1 MIDVEHISKNFGRIS
16 AVRDISFRVNSGEI
30 LGFLGPNG
38 AGKTTTMRV
47 LTGFY
52 PPSSGTARVAGSDV
66 FENSLAVRKKIGY
79 LPENVPL
86 YGDMIVEEYL
96 RFVAE
101 VKGVGRGKRLQS
113 VGSAIDSCQLRSVEK
128 RYIKKLSKG
137 YRQRVGLAQALIGD
151 PEVLIL
157 DEPTIGLDP
166 KQINEIRNVIK
177 SFAGQKTVI
186 LSTHI
191 LPEVSMT
198 CQRVV
203 IVNQGRVVAEDTPQN
218 LSAQLSG
225 ANRIKM
231 KIGGPVEEVVKT
243 LQGCIGVTTVS
254 PDDSDYLIVESS
266 TDLRPQL
273 AKTIC
278 AAGWDLYEMTP
289 LTASLE
295 DVFLKLVTKEEHK
308 EEQEAANHE

>member
-1 MIDVEHISKNFGRIS
+1 MIEVEHISKSFGPTP
-16 AVRDISFRVNSGEI
+16 AVRDVSFKVARGEI

-38 AGKTTTMRV
+38 AGKTTTMRI

-52 PPSSGTARVAGSDV
+52 PPTTGSARVAGLDV
-66 FENSLAVRKKIGY
+66 FDNSLAVRTKIGY

-86 YGDMIVEEYL
+86 YGEMTVLDYL

-101 VKGVGRGKRLQS
+101 VKKVPSGRRAADVDQALE
-113 VGSAIDSCQLRSVEK
+113 ACNLRDMK
-128 RYIKKLSKG
+128 HRYIKKLSKG

-166 KQINEIRNVIK
+166 RQITEIRNVIK
-177 SFAGQKTVI
+177 SFAGRRTVI

-198 CQRVV
+198 CDRVV
-203 IVNQGRVVAEDTPQN
+203 IINRGMVAAEDTPAN
-218 LSAQLSG
+218 LSAQLAG
-225 ANRIKM
+225 AAKIKM
-231 KIGGPVEEVVKT
+231 RVAGPAGEVEKKLAALPGVKAVRRGDEEQVFMVEAEPEV
-243 LQGCIGVTTVS
+243 
-254 PDDSDYLIVESS
+254 
-266 TDLRPQL
+266 RPRL
-273 AKTIC
+273 AAEVC
-278 AAGWDLYEMTP
+278 SAGWGLYEMTP

-295 DVFLKLVTKEEHK
+295 DVFLNLVTTETEEGQG
-308 EEQEAANHE
+308 E

>member
-1 MIDVEHISKNFGRIS
+1 MIEVEHISKNFGTVP

-52 PPSSGTARVAGSDV
+52 PPSSGVARVAGLDV
-66 FENSLAVRKKIGY
+66 LENSMAVRRKIGY

-86 YGDMIVEEYL
+86 YGDMIVEDYL
-96 RFVAE
+96 GFVAE
-101 VKGVGRGKRLQS
+101 VKNLSRHKRRQAVGLAMDTCQLQDVGR
-113 VGSAIDSCQLRSVEK
+113 

-166 KQINEIRNVIK
+166 KQINDIRNVIK
-177 SFAGQKTVI
+177 GFAGQKTVI

-218 LSAQLSG
+218 LSAALSG
-225 ANRIKM
+225 ADRVRM
-231 KIGGPVEEVVKT
+231 KVGGPLEEVQKKLLGLTGVKVVNVDGSG
-243 LQGCIGVTTVS
+243 QM
-254 PDDSDYLIVESS
+254 IVESS
-266 TDLRPQL
+266 QDLRPVL
-273 AKTIC
+273 AKSIC
-278 AAGWDLYEMTP
+278 DSGWDLLEMTP

-295 DVFLKLVTKEEHK
+295 DVFLKLVTKEE
-308 EEQEAANHE
+308 QEAANHE

>member
-1 MIDVEHISKNFGRIS
+1 MIEVEHVSKYFGQIA
-16 AVRDISFRVNSGEI
+16 AVSDVSFHVDQGEI

-52 PPSSGTARVAGSDV
+52 PPSGGRAKVAGWDV
-66 FENSLAVRKKIGY
+66 FEDSLAVRKKVGY

-86 YGDMIVEEYL
+86 YGEMTVDEYL
-96 RFVAE
+96 GFVAE
-101 VKGVGRGKRLQS
+101 IKGLTRSERHGAVGRAMETCGLDGFSR
-113 VGSAIDSCQLRSVEK
+113 RH
-128 RYIKKLSKG
+128 IKKLSKG

-166 KQINEIRNVIK
+166 RQINEIRNVIK
-177 SFAGQKTVI
+177 GFAGRKTVI

-218 LSAQLSG
+218 LSAQLAG
-225 ANRIKM
+225 QDRLRM
-231 KIGGPVEEVVKT
+231 RIGGPAAEIRTRLASLPGVRHVIDSTGEVF
-243 LQGCIGVTTVS
+243 I
-254 PDDSDYLIVESS
+254 IEAAASS
-266 TDLRPQL
+266 RPVL
-273 AKTIC
+273 AK
-278 AAGWDLYEMTP
+278 AVVEAGWDLLEMTP
-289 LTASLE
+289 LTATLE
-295 DVFLKLVTKEEHK
+295 DVFLNLVTQEE
-308 EEQEAANHE
+308 EAAGHE

>member
-1 MIDVEHISKNFGRIS
+1 MIEVDHLAKYYGPVQ
-16 AVRDISFRVNSGEI
+16 AVRDISFRVEKGEI

-52 PPSSGTARVAGSDV
+52 PPNQGSAKVAGLDV
-66 FENSLAVRKKIGY
+66 LENPLAVRKKIGY
-79 LPENVPL
+79 LPENVAL
-86 YGDMIVEEYL
+86 YGDMPVDKYL
-96 RFVAE
+96 WFVAE
-101 VKGVGRGKRLQS
+101 VKGVGRAKRAEQ
-113 VGSAIDSCQLRSVEK
+113 VGSAMDACQLNAMSK

-166 KQINEIRNVIK
+166 RQINEIRNLIK
-177 SFAGQKTVI
+177 GFAGEKTVI

-203 IVNQGRVVAEDTPQN
+203 IVNQGMVVAEDTPEN
-218 LSAQLSG
+218 LSAQLSEADRVRMRVVG
-225 ANRIKM
+225 PRDEIKDALE
-231 KIGGPVEEVVKT
+231 KVP
-243 LQGCIGVTTVS
+243 GVTGVAFGET
-254 PDDSDYLIVESS
+254 DDLFFVDSKAEA
-266 TDLRPQL
+266 RPQM
-273 AKTIC
+273 ASTVC
-278 AAGWDLYEMTP
+278 SSGWDLLEMTP
-289 LTASLE
+289 QFASLE
-295 DVFLKLVTKEEHK
+295 DVFLKLVTSEET
-308 EEQEAANHE
+308 EAGDV